1 MNDENDRAAAQSG
14 DPHDPAAISR
24 RRFLSTV
31 GAGVGAAATIGG
43 ISGYAL
49 ASEREA
55 TATAPISTTVPFFG
69 PHQAGVTTPAQA
81 HMAFVSFDVMPTAD
95 RGEVEALLT
104 TWTAAAAAM
113 CAGEPVGTTDEGA
126 RLAPPEDTGEAVG
139 LPAAALTVTFGM
151 GPSLFTGELGRRLG
165 LQDRRPGS
173 LIDLPPFP
181 GDVLDPRRGDG
192 DLGIQVCAEDPQVV
206 MHAVRNLVRI
216 GRGTVLARWIQQG
229 FIPATHDETP
239 RNLMGF
245 KDGTNN
251 PDIAS
256 DAAMDA
262 AVWVPQEERQAWM
275 RGGTYLVF
283 RRIRILVEFW
293 DRTILDEQERTIG
306 RHKGSG
312 APMGAAAEFDPL
324 PLEAKD
330 ADGEPA
336 IPIDAHVRLAAPAMN
351 RGATMLRRGYSF
363 ADGLDPVTGEI
374 DAGLL
379 FLAFQQHPET
389 QFVRVQNALA
399 GVDALNE
406 YIKHVGSAIF
416 AVPGGI
422 APGASVG
429 DALFA

>member
-1 MNDENDRAAAQSG
+1 MSWAGGSGSRTAGRDRS
-14 DPHDPAAISR
+14 
-24 RRFLSTV
+24 
-31 GAGVGAAATIGG
+31 
-43 ISGYAL
+43 
-49 ASEREA
+49 
-55 TATAPISTTVPFFG
+55 
-69 PHQAGVTTPAQA
+69 
-81 HMAFVSFDVMPTAD
+81 
-95 RGEVEALLT
+95 
-104 TWTAAAAAM
+104 
-113 CAGEPVGTTDEGA
+113 
-126 RLAPPEDTGEAVG
+126 
-139 LPAAALTVTFGM
+139 
-151 GPSLFTGELGRRLG
+151 
-165 LQDRRPGS
+165 
-173 LIDLPPFP
+173 IDLPPFP
-181 GDVLDPRRGDG
+181 GDVLDPRRSDG

-306 RHKGSG
+306 RRKGSG

>member
-1 MNDENDRAAAQSG
+1 MTHRDAGHSG

-43 ISGYAL
+43 LAGYAV
-49 ASEREA
+49 ASERDA
-55 TATAPISTTVPFFG
+55 TSTTPISTTVPFYG
-69 PHQAGVTTPAQA
+69 PHQAGVVTPAQA
-81 HMAFVSFDVMPTAD
+81 HMAFVAFDVMPTAD
-95 RGEVEALLT
+95 RAEVKELLA

-113 CAGEPVGTTDEGA
+113 CAGEAIGTTDDGP

-139 LPAAALTVTFGM
+139 LPAAGLTITFGI
-151 GPSLFTGELGRRLG
+151 GPSMVSGDLGYRMG
-165 LQDRRPGS
+165 LLERRPAA

-181 GDVLDPRRGDG
+181 GDVLNPRRSDG
-192 DLGIQVCAEDPQVV
+192 DLGVQVCAEDPQVV
-206 MHAVRNLVRI
+206 IHAVRNLVRM

-251 PDIAS
+251 PDIANG
-256 DAAMDA
+256 AAMDA
-262 AVWVPQEERQAWM
+262 AVWVPQDDRQEWM

-306 RHKGSG
+306 RRKGDG
-312 APMGAAAEFDPL
+312 APMGAHAEFDAL
-324 PLEAKD
+324 PLDAKD
-330 ADGEPA
+330 SEGEPV
-336 IPIDAHVRLAAPAMN
+336 IPIDAHVRLAAPSEN

-379 FLAFQQHPET
+379 FLAFQRDPEH

-416 AVPGGI
+416 AMPGGI
-422 APGASVG
+422 ARGGSVG
-429 DALFA
+429 DLLFA